1 MKIIF
6 TTVSLAASNK
16 DSRAEARFF
25 PPMNQW
31 TPPRV
36 ELKRKLIFELWKIV
50 LGYGARRREIG
61 IECYAPTIAPTSSPS
76 SSARARPLKRDGA
89 RKRRE
94 RAVARLGNGRK
105 GACPLADIARD
116 ISWERGER
124 DNESTRD
131 K

>member
-1 MKIIF
+1 MKIIL
-6 TTVSLAASNK
+6 TTVPLAASNK
-16 DSRAEARFF
+16 DSELKRDSFH
-25 PPMNQW
+25 QW
-31 TPPRV
+31 TSEHRL
-36 ELKRKLIFELWKIV
+36 EFKRKLIFELWKIV